1 MKMSSTAKRYMS
13 FSLICFL
20 AFIILAVA
28 SSFLSLMIYL
38 AIIAA
43 VVGAFFFFSSVRFME
58 ESDLFELI
66 GSVFQ
71 RGAKPLGQPA
81 SATPPPPTQEA
92 RCPKCGAA
100 VKLSAKF
107 CENCGASMK

>member
-1 MKMSSTAKRYMS
+1 
-13 FSLICFL
+13 
-20 AFIILAVA
+20 
-28 SSFLSLMIYL
+28 MIYL
-38 AIIAA
+38 AMIAA

-81 SATPPPPTQEA
+81 STPPPPPAREA
-92 RCPKCGAA
+92 RCPKCGAS
-100 VKLSAKF
+100 VKPSAKF
-107 CENCGASMK
+107 CENCGANMK